1 MTPVA
6 ALMAPDAD
14 LMQRVCAGDADAF
27 GEVVARYG
35 DRVVGYL
42 ARLTGSRARAEDL
55 AQETFLR
62 LYEKRHLYRER
73 GQLAAFLYRMATRLL
88 VSEQRRLAR
97 RDLFGRLFLTPTAKQ
112 HDEPT
117 QQDEVLA
124 DEAQRQV
131 ASALTALPL
140 DWRVPLVLHLVEG
153 LSYPEIAGVLGC
165 REGTV
170 KSRLSRGRAA
180 LRQRLSPYFDGAP
193 S

>member
-6 ALMAPDAD
+6 ALSAPDAD
-14 LMQRVCAGDADAF
+14 LMQRVRDGDAGAF
-27 GEVVARYG
+27 GEIVARYG

-42 ARLTGSRARAEDL
+42 CRLTGSRARAEDL

-62 LYEKRHLYRER
+62 LYEKRHLYREQ

-88 VSEQRRLAR
+88 ASEQRRLSR
-97 RDLFGRLFLTPTAKQ
+97 RELFGRLFLAPPE
-112 HDEPT
+112 HDAPT
-117 QQDEVLA
+117 QQRDVLA
-124 DEAQRQV
+124 DEAQRKV
-131 ASALTALPL
+131 ADALAALPL
-140 DWRVPLVLHLVEG
+140 DWRAPLVLHLVEG
-153 LSYPEIAGVLGC
+153 LSYPEIGEVLGC

-180 LRQRLSPYFDGAP
+180 LREKLAGYFDGGP